1 MAIQFKHISGMLA
14 LLAACTVSP
23 AAMAQDMQSHDLRTI
38 PEALS
43 DLMSTYSG
51 DFFINRTMGRQGGR
65 MVGFGFPERELE
77 WDANATTTA
86 FQELMRLQNTTDPT
100 LRVPDLANPYT
111 SSLLTMPSSQVPL
124 VGTEFI
130 FERF

>member
-1 MAIQFKHISGMLA
+1 MAIQFKHISGMIA
-14 LLAACTVSP
+14 LLATCTVAP
-23 AAMAQDMQSHDLRTI
+23 AAMAQDTQPHELRTI
-38 PEALS
+38 PEAFS

-51 DFFINRTMGRQGGR
+51 DFFGNRTIGRQAGR
-65 MVGFGFPERELE
+65 IVGFGFPERELE
-77 WDANATTTA
+77 WDANATSAA
-86 FQELMRLQNTTDPT
+86 FRDLMRLQTTADPT

-111 SSLLTMPSSQVPL
+111 SSLLTMPSTQVPL